1 MTTLKNVLLLNAVSS
16 GATGLGLILFPATIA
31 NVFGMGEVSLFV
43 GTGIF
48 LTVFAVLVG
57 VVSRAKPIGEVAVR
71 FIIMLDILW
80 VVTSLA
86 VVVLQMFD
94 LSMVGYLLI
103 SAVGA
108 WVSLMAYLQ
117 ANGLKQ
123 VTTTK

>member
-31 NVFGMGEVSLFV
+31 NVFGIGEVSPFV

-48 LTVFAVLVG
+48 LAVFAGLVG
-57 VVSRAKPIGEVAVR
+57 IVSRAKLIGEVAVR

-94 LSMVGYLLI
+94 LSMVGYVLI
-103 SAVGA
+103 AAVGA
-108 WVSLMAYLQ
+108 WVALMAYLQ

-123 VTTTK
+123 LTATK